1 MATGYQK
8 ISSFIDW
15 YNYERLKVAY
25 HIKLQAIIWDKL
37 FVQIF

>member
-15 YNYERLKVAY
+15 YNYERS
-25 HIKLQAIIWDKL
+25 KLLII
-37 FVQIF
+37 